1 MFDGITEA
9 NLQKKMMLGQMYEFT
24 VIEAVA
30 TYDQEMKAWKVK
42 LKIKEGKE
50 EKEIYIDEKRGE
62 TKGYVSLNRMAARLS
77 KPGLKEL
84 IVDLSSLI

>member
-62 TKGYVSLNRMAARLS
+62 TKSYSSLDRITARLS
-77 KPGLKEL
+77 KYGLKEL